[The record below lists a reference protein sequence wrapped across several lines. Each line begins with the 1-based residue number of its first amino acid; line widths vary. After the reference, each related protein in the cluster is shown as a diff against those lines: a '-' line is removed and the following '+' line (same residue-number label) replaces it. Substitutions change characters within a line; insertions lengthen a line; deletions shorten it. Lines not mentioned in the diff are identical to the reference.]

1 MAGGAAVQ
9 SSSSVGVV
17 GLGTSGTMFGSDSD
31 VGDQM
36 NLKPFCDEVGS
47 LHEVL
52 VEVRGEEHWALVTH
66 FFCQEP
72 DYLVRDSDLD
82 YHGYCELDWVLV
94 RADGSGYV
102 DFDLTV
108 EEAALVDRLVLE
120 SLEERDRRIAEEG

>member
-1 MAGGAAVQ
+1 M
-9 SSSSVGVV
+9 
-17 GLGTSGTMFGSDSD
+17 GTSGTMFGSYSD

-36 NLKPFCDEVGS
+36 NLKLFCDEVGS

-52 VEVRGEEHWALVTH
+52 VEVRGQEYWVLVTH

-94 RADGSGYV
+94 RGDGSGYV

-108 EEAALVDRLVLE
+108 EEAELVDEAVLD
-120 SLEERDRRIAEEG
+120 SLQERDRRLMAGD